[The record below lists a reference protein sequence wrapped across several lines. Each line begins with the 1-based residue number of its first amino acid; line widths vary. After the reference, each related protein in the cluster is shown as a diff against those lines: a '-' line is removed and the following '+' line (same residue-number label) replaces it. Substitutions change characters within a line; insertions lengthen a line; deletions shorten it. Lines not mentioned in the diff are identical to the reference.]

1 MTTDELIQALRQAD
15 PTGQMLVVR
24 LDDFGYTDKITV
36 TRQALLFDDNLDLY
50 REPYFDDDQSAAIDA
65 VVL

>member
-1 MTTDELIQALRQAD
+1 
-15 PTGQMLVVR
+15 MLVVR